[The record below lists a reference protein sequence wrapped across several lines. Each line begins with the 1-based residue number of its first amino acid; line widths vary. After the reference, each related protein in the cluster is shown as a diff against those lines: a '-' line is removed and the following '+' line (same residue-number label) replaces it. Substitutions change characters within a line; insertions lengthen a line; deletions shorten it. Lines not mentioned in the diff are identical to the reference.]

1 MISCNDK
8 KYYPYNHK
16 VVEYYGEH
24 FRTLDSIEKSEV
36 RQDSLEDSLEEI
48 KNDSILLKTKP

>member
-1 MISCNDK
+1 MVSCNDK

-24 FRTLDSIEKSEV
+24 FRTLDSIEKSELRQV
-36 RQDSLEDSLEEI
+36 RLQDQSRRS
-48 KNDSILLKTKP
+48 KKR